1 MTDEIPDAP
10 SDTVI
15 LNVTPEGVA
24 MVTLNRP
31 EVHNAF
37 NIELVQR
44 LSEIFDDLE
53 DQDGIRIVLIDGA
66 GPSFSAGGDLKEMQ
80 RADGQSE
87 SEMRGDFAD
96 FATML
101 LRLRGLPQ
109 PTVALVHGSAIAGG
123 LGLVAACD
131 IAIATADAAFALS
144 EVRLGIIPAMIAPYV
159 VEAMGP
165 RAARRYMLT
174 GERFGAEEALRLG
187 LVTSVVADRN
197 ALAAESER
205 IVSLLLQGG
214 PEALAAAKE
223 LLDLVTYMP
232 IDEDLNEETVG
243 MTAERRVSAE
253 GKEGSIAFFE
263 KRKPGWA
270 G

>member
-1 MTDEIPDAP
+1 MTDEISDAP

-31 EVHNAF
+31 EAHNAF
-37 NIELVQR
+37 DTELVQR

-53 DQDGIRIVLIDGA
+53 DQDGVRVVLIDGA
-66 GPSFSAGGDLKEMQ
+66 GPSFSAGRDLKEMQ
-80 RADGQSE
+80 RAAGQSE
-87 SEMRGDFAD
+87 GEIRDDSTD

-101 LRLRGLPQ
+101 MRLRGLPQ
-109 PTVALVHGSAIAGG
+109 PTVALVHGAAIAGG

-144 EVRLGIIPAMIAPYV
+144 EVRLGIIPAVISPYV
-159 VEAMGP
+159 VEAIGP

-174 GERFGAEEALRLG
+174 GERFDAAEALRLG

-205 IVSLLLQGG
+205 VVSALLQGG
-214 PEALAAAKE
+214 PAALAATKE

-243 MTAERRVSAE
+243 MIAERRVTDEA
-253 GKEGSIAFFE
+253 KEGFAAFFE